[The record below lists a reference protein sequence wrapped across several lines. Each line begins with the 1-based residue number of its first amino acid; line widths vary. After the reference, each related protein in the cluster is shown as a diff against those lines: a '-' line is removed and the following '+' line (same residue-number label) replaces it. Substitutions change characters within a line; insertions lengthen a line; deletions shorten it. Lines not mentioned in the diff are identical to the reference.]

1 MGGGGRRGRGD
12 AAKGHALRNAAVS
25 AQDDGSAS
33 GDAHLVAT
41 LFLSRRLNE
50 IARQLK
56 LVGKYTTL
64 VSGPQVDFGSVGL
77 CIREVVVTTD
87 LASGEIGTMS
97 Y

>member
-1 MGGGGRRGRGD
+1 
-12 AAKGHALRNAAVS
+12 
-25 AQDDGSAS
+25 
-33 GDAHLVAT
+33 
-41 LFLSRRLNE
+41 LNE